1 MTRRE
6 EIITESCV
14 FVENVGC
21 KIKTGHRGRQM
32 IVLVACDILSPE
44 LERLKYVVAAMLG
57 DGVMTN
63 GSMIRMR
70 VMIKSGRRSDASG
83 CLTQIKK
90 RG

>member
-21 KIKTGHRGRQM
+21 KIKTGHSGRQT
-32 IVLVACDILSPE
+32 IVLVAYDILSPK
-44 LERLKYVVAAMLG
+44 LERLKYVVGATLG
-57 DGVMTN
+57 DDVMTN
-63 GSMIRMR
+63 GSMIRMH
-70 VMIKSGRRSDASG
+70 VMVKSGRRSNVSG
-83 CLTQIKK
+83 CLTQIQK